1 AEPGSICVSRSV
13 YEQVKRKL
21 EQGFDDLGP
30 QSIKNVAEPVNVYRV
45 RQEPGELAQERV
57 SPPAK
62 PAIAVLPF
70 TSMSTDPE
78 QETFADGLTED
89 VITDLSRNAGLL
101 VIARNS
107 TFAYKGKSVDV
118 RRIARDL
125 GVHYLLEGSA
135 RRAGGRVRVNVQL
148 VDAVGGG
155 HLWAERFDRGLK
167 DVFAVQDEVTGKIV
181 EALVSRL
188 TALSACDRPNGS
200 LYA

>member
-1 AEPGSICVSRSV
+1 M
-13 YEQVKRKL
+13 
-21 EQGFDDLGP
+21 
-30 QSIKNVAEPVNVYRV
+30 
-45 RQEPGELAQERV
+45 RQEHDAPAQERV

-107 TFAYKGKSVDV
+107 TFAYKGKSLDV

-188 TALSACDRPNGS
+188 TALSACDRPKGS
-200 LYA
+200 LYARTCADRTVAARGAEDIPARRVPLS